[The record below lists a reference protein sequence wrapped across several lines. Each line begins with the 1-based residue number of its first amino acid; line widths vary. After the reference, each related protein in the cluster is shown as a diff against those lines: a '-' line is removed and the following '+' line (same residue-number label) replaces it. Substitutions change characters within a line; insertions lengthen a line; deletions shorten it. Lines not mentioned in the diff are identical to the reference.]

1 MDVGADEI
9 RRDVEGG
16 VHMEADL
23 FKIKVLQQSMTQMA
37 DADDDEAVAFV
48 NAQNMPDLRA

>member
-1 MDVGADEI
+1 
-9 RRDVEGG
+9 
-16 VHMEADL
+16 MEADL